1 MIVYFG
7 NENLPGCTR
16 LYPVVPKSLRRCSF
30 GKLKLLFLQSWLIIT
45 YTDLCASQDMFETS
59 LAAATGID
67 PSAIEIVPC
76 QPQMW

>member
-1 MIVYFG
+1 MKICQAVRA
-7 NENLPGCTR
+7 CIR
-16 LYPVVPKSLRRCSF
+16 LYPNLYVDAACF

-45 YTDLCASQDMFETS
+45 YTDLCASQEMFETS